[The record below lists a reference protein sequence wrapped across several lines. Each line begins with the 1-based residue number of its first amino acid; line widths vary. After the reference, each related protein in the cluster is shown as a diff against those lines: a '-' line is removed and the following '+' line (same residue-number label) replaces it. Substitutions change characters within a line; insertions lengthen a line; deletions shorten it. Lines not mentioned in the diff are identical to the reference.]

1 MITSTQI
8 ADDLE
13 AAAELLETET
23 VQWCQDQLG
32 DYVYGDNHQLQ
43 LTSVCA
49 VGAIAVVTRGLDQL
63 LTELEDNC
71 DSIYLKKP
79 GTERFHDVRQ
89 AVCDYLITKRGV
101 QYDDDSVAEAWNDI
115 PGRTREHVVDLFKS
129 VAKDLRNHS

>member
-1 MITSTQI
+1 MTTSTQI

-23 VQWCQDQLG
+23 VQWCQGQLG
-32 DYVYGDNHQLQ
+32 GYEYGHDQQPQ

-49 VGAIAVVTRGLDQL
+49 VGAIAVVTRGLDQF
-63 LTELEDNC
+63 LTELKD